1 MTRRG
6 EVEGSPLEEA
16 ADVSGLPQP
25 RRLQKNEGHAV
36 MELRTLG
43 IPRTQ

>member
-1 MTRRG
+1 MSRQG
-6 EVEGSPLEEA
+6 EVEGSPLEEV

-25 RRLQKNEGHAV
+25 RKLQKNEGHVV
-36 MELRTLG
+36 MEPRTLG